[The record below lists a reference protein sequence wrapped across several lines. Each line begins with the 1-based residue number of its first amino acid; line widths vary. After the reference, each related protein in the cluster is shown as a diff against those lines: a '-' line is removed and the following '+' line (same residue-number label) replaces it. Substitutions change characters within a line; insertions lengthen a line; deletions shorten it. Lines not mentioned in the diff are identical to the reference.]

1 MNVLNETF
9 GAEEKNAE
17 KTAEKIAAPK
27 KKKSRLHKNT
37 PGDIAI
43 IA

>member
-9 GAEEKNAE
+9 GAEEEEVAE

-37 PGDIAI
+37 P
-43 IA
+43 